1 MAKKKAAS
9 AKKKTAGRNPV
20 AKKKVGRKKT
30 APTKTGKKTV
40 KKKKKAASTATRK
53 TPSKKP
59 ARKKDATK
67 ISRALKSKKKV
78 KRARSLGRPRL
89 SADAKLDLVF
99 QKDYQAREIF
109 SFLRVETIRE
119 LERFGPDEIIERLAG
134 PMIQTV
140 GRIRKV
146 LALSNRCLSY
156 DRDFALDFQMRVKR
170 G

>member
-9 AKKKTAGRNPV
+9 AKKKKAVRKPV
-20 AKKKVGRKKT
+20 AKKNVGRKKT
-30 APTKTGKKTV
+30 AQTKTGTKAV
-40 KKKKKAASTATRK
+40 KKKKQAASTITRK
-53 TPSKKP
+53 TPRKKP
-59 ARKKDATK
+59 TRNKAVKKE
-67 ISRALKSKKKV
+67 SRASKSKKKV

-140 GRIRKV
+140 GRIRKA
-146 LALSNRCLSY
+146 LALSNRCLAD
-156 DRDFALDFQMRVKR
+156 DRNFALDFQMRVKR